1 MGGVLKG
8 SAEPPL
14 ATLQYTSLYALRA
27 AEVSSDNYYRG
38 YRNLNQG
45 LSTNYCASLS
55 PSLLTRIYVAVNIA
69 MIFVRARSGG
79 DSRTRP
85 RRSGAES

>member
-14 ATLQYTSLYALRA
+14 ATLQYTSLYALST
-27 AEVSSDNYYRG
+27 AEVLSDNYYRE

-45 LSTNYCASLS
+45 LRTTYCALS
-55 PSLLTRIYVAVNIA
+55 SPPLITRIYVAVNIA
-69 MIFVRARSGG
+69 MILVIHLMNHLSDAI
-79 DSRTRP
+79 
-85 RRSGAES
+85 